1 MKMRRR
7 RERRRRRVRRERR
20 MRKRRWR
27 VAVNIMKTL
36 HDHFAKDDQ
45 GLRW

>member
-7 RERRRRRVRRERR
+7 RERRRRRVRSERR
-20 MRKRRWR
+20 RKRRWS